1 MRSAYLRVRT
11 EFGKGDTLRLQIMV
25 AATLAI
31 TLIAASCGG
40 GDQGDGTTGVATLIG
55 VDSPE
60 TDTLIGAAA
69 TPEATTSESEAGTIP
84 AATAG

>member
-31 TLIAASCGG
+31 TLIAGSCGG
-40 GDQGDGTTGVATLIG
+40 GDQGDGTTGVATLVG
-55 VDSPE
+55 ADSP
-60 TDTLIGAAA
+60 AAQR
-69 TPEATTSESEAGTIP
+69 TPSRRYRSSPQPVRRSAPQLLG
-84 AATAG
+84 